1 MVNKKL
7 DISDE
12 ERLKRNNKN
21 KQKWNEK
28 QKLNSLKQYKTMKA
42 KNMKKFRLEHRQ
54 YALNENNNRNKKY
67 ICVADAIA
75 HEKEIKK
82 AKRRARKAIF
92 C

>member
-7 DISDE
+7 NISDE

-28 QKLNSLKQYKTMKA
+28 QKLNSPIKYKTMKA
-42 KNMKKFRLEHRQ
+42 KNMKIFRLEHRK

-67 ICVADAIA
+67 MCVADAIA
-75 HEKEIKK
+75 QAKEIKK
-82 AKRRARKAIF
+82 AKKRARKAIF
-92 C
+92 F